1 MENEQG
7 LVKVEGANGK
17 DETHHYVEDFK
28 AQAQEYGAKVQ
39 DAALKAKDYAS
50 EKYAIANEKF
60 NELKS
65 KDPKELVEEAK
76 EFARQ
81 KPGQAIMISAA
92 AGLIIG
98 WLLRRK

>member
-17 DETHHYVEDFK
+17 DETHHYVDDFK

-60 NELKS
+60 NELKN